1 MKDVF
6 CDIIEEMI
14 KYAIKGIVSILVNAL
29 AFFAIGSYVS
39 GVYVA
44 TDIKDLLL
52 LSAIFTVLYF
62 ILRPIVKMFLGPFII
77 LTLGLGLLVVNAI
90 MLILVDFLSP
100 ALKIDGVESLAI
112 ATIAIS
118 VINFLLHIS
127 EKND

>member
-1 MKDVF
+1 
-6 CDIIEEMI
+6 MI
-14 KYAIKGIVSILVNAL
+14 KFAVKGIVSILVNAL
-29 AFFAIGSYVS
+29 AFFAIGYYVS

-62 ILRPIVKMFLGPFII
+62 ILRPIVKMFLGPLIV
-77 LTLGLGLLVVNAI
+77 LTLGLGLLIVNAI
-90 MLILVDFLSP
+90 MLVLVDFLSP

-112 ATIAIS
+112 ATVVIS